1 MLNISLH
8 AHRLN
13 IIIVIDLIQKPS
25 VIHGYFCAPFSNLLN
40 IMNRLTFTMEII
52 DLRKELKK
60 LYSPTGTPEIID
72 IPELNYLTYTGRGE
86 PGGNSYNEALNA
98 LYGAVYTLKFASKKK
113 GNDFTIMPLEGL
125 WWWDDS
131 NIMNLEEAPPRETWN
146 WTSMILV
153 PDSMTPSMFEEI
165 RPELLEK
172 KGKVADRVKLERL
185 NEGLC
190 AQILHIGPY
199 SDEPRSQKALHG
211 FVEERG
217 YHLRGHHHEIYM
229 SDPRRTPPD
238 KWKTIL
244 RQPIEKT

>member
-1 MLNISLH
+1 
-8 AHRLN
+8 
-13 IIIVIDLIQKPS
+13 
-25 VIHGYFCAPFSNLLN
+25 
-40 IMNRLTFTMEII
+40 MEII
-52 DLRKELKK
+52 DLRKELRAR
-60 LYSPTGTPEIID
+60 
-72 IPELNYLTYTGRGE
+72 TGRGE

-125 WWWDDS
+125 WWRDDS

-199 SDEPRSQKALHG
+199 SDEPRSQKVLHG

-217 YHLRGHHHEIYM
+217 YNLRDHHHEIYM
-229 SDPRRTPPD
+229 SDPRRTPLD
-238 KWKTIL
+238 KGKTIL